1 MGQEPPSGELGN
13 TPERGGSVGVVL
25 REDSPSPESPLWD
38 LRGIS
43 EKVPLEEDLDFPLGS
58 CAVMLCTL
66 TQATGAGRW
75 HVGLLLGVQD
85 LGEALLNDPLATGV
99 GVIQI

>member
-1 MGQEPPSGELGN
+1 M
-13 TPERGGSVGVVL
+13 GVVL